1 MNKEKEKIFK
11 HDRRKRRVRKKLLG
25 IADRPRLSVFRSLR
39 NVYAQVID
47 DVTGNTLVSA
57 NSLESVVK
65 EGLPYGGN
73 KEAASKVGEAIARKS
88 LAVGIPQVSFDRK
101 GYKYHGRVKALA
113 EAARKAGLIF

>member
-57 NSLESVVK
+57 NSLESAVK
-65 EGLPYGGN
+65 EELKYVGN

-88 LAVGIPQVSFDRK
+88 LAVGIRQVSFDRK

>member
-57 NSLESVVK
+57 NSLESAVK
-65 EGLPYGGN
+65 EELKYGGN

-88 LAVGIPQVSFDRK
+88 LAVGIRQVSFDRK